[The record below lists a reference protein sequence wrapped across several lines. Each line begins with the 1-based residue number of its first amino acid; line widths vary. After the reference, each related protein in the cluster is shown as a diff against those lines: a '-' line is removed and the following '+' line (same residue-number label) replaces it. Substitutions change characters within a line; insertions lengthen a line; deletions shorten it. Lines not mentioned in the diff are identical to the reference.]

1 MVHGQRQLK
10 EMVDDWST
18 NGPHGNPDEPG
29 PSRFPVSE
37 HAPDVSGKEA
47 AYERLR
53 GKYEGLL
60 EGAPDAVFVTEG
72 GSGIIVEANEA
83 AASLL
88 ETTVDEIVGRHQSE
102 LHPSEE
108 REQYRSFFQFHQS
121 AAEDMGSARFRQL
134 DDGSQICVVTDIGKK
149 IPVEINA
156 SFVDLN
162 GESLFV
168 GIFRDI
174 SARLRREE
182 ALREAKKD
190 AEAASELKSAMLRNM
205 SHEIRTPITS
215 IIGFSK
221 ILADSLDGTPRRH
234 ADKIHQASQRLMKTI
249 DSVLELSKLEA
260 GSEGLEREAARLDQA
275 ARWAAELLARQAE
288 EEDVELR
295 KTLPDDSVE
304 GFWNQEGLNQ
314 IAEHLLENAIKFTP
328 EGGTVEVRVRASESE
343 AVLEVEDTGIG
354 MAPDEVDTLFE
365 PFEQASQGLER
376 EYAGVGL
383 GLPIV
388 EKFVEAFGGTVSVQT
403 ERGAGTCVSVRLPR
417 ATEQARKA

>member
-1 MVHGQRQLK
+1 M
-10 EMVDDWST
+10 
-18 NGPHGNPDEPG
+18 
-29 PSRFPVSE
+29 
-37 HAPDVSGKEA
+37 
-47 AYERLR
+47 
-53 GKYEGLL
+53 
-60 EGAPDAVFVTEG
+60 EGAPDAVFVAEEST
-72 GSGIIVEANEA
+72 GIIVEANEA
-83 AASLL
+83 AAALL
-88 ETTVDEIVGRHQSE
+88 EATVDEIRGRHQSE

-108 REQYRSFFQFHQS
+108 REQYRSFFQFHQR

-134 DDGSQICVVTDIGKK
+134 DDGSQMCVVTDTGKK

-174 SARLRREE
+174 SERLRREE
-182 ALREAKKD
+182 ALREAKED
-190 AEAASELKSAMLRNM
+190 AEAASELRSAMLRNM

-221 ILADSLDGTPRRH
+221 ILADSLDGPPQGH
-234 ADKIHQASQRLMKTI
+234 ADKIHRASQRLMKTI

-260 GSEGLEREAARLDQA
+260 GGEGLERETARLDQA
-275 ARWAAELLARQAE
+275 VRWAVELLACQAE
-288 EEDVELR
+288 EEAVELR
-295 KTLPDDSVE
+295 KTLPDAPIE

-328 EGGTVEVRVRASESE
+328 EGGTVAVRARTSGRE

-365 PFEQASQGLER
+365 PFKQASEGLER

-383 GLPIV
+383 GLSIV
-388 EKFVEAFGGTVSVQT
+388 KEFVEVFGGTVSVQT
-403 ERGAGTCVSVRLPR
+403 EEGRGTRVTVRLPCAGER
-417 ATEQARKA
+417 AQSA